1 MAAQER
7 LLPDLETLPRP
18 FYSRRESLVV
28 DTWTPPHTHPWGQF
42 SYASRGVLGVRTSAG
57 DFTAPP
63 RYGVWLPPG
72 EGHQVLSHGPTEMR
86 SFYLTPEAARQ
97 LSPTCQV
104 LEVTPLAR
112 ELIRAAGELPVDYDE
127 AGPAGRLVAVLLDQL
142 AALPQAA
149 FTLPMPRDPRLVM
162 LCRALEEA
170 PDDRR
175 PLTAWAAQV
184 GASERTL
191 ARRFRQETGMS
202 FREWRQGLRLNLSLA
217 ALERGKASPPS
228 PYPTAT
234 TPPPPSSPPSAYAS
248 APPRG
253 VWGVRGKEIG
263 AVFSALTPPRTPCFA
278 EASGNR

>member
-7 LLPDLETLPRP
+7 LLPELETLPRP

-97 LSPTCQV
+97 LPTTCQV

-217 ALERGKASPPS
+217 ALERGESVTAVALSHGYDSPS
-228 PYPTAT
+228 AFIAAFRLRFGT
-234 TPPPPSSPPSAYAS
+234 TPGSL
-248 APPRG
+248 G
-253 VWGVRGKEIG
+253 G
-263 AVFSALTPPRTPCFA
+263 
-278 EASGNR
+278 